1 MEEHNYCIY
10 MTPGKS
16 KLKNNDIVRVDL
28 YGSCTIKD
36 VNELKKFNFIYITK
50 GHNDKTQLHGKEVK
64 RKVRYL
70 KIFKKDK
77 PGCTRLN

>member
-1 MEEHNYCIY
+1 MEKYNYRIY

-16 KLKNNDIVRVDL
+16 KLKNNDMIRIDL

-36 VNELKKFNFIYITK
+36 VNELKGFNFIYITK
-50 GHNDKTQLHGKEVK
+50 GHTDKTQLHGKEVE

-77 PGCTRLN
+77 SSYNRLN